1 MMTAFPFVC
10 CKWPSVKFVAV
21 SDGEEIV
28 ARGGAE
34 ELGQHPIRKGLR
46 CNAIESGFYSK
57 SNVESEGYYT

>member
-1 MMTAFPFVC
+1 M
-10 CKWPSVKFVAV
+10 AV

-57 SNVESEGYYT
+57 RNVESEGYYTQE